1 MAAANA
7 LQCVFASGPPGS
19 SRSASPVA
27 QSICQPVI
35 QRWSTPLPSRNWA
48 SWRPCG
54 VICSQQGSA
63 CAATGTNSRPISHQ
77 RICIPLR
84 GFRSPGV
91 SLDCQLSQGD
101 KIMAPP
107 PPFGANSA
115 AARDIANVLH
125 PYTDLQTHQQ
135 VGPMVVTRGK
145 GVRVWDDTGKD
156 YIESV
161 AGLWC
166 ASLGFD
172 NERLVQAAVNQMRK
186 LPFYH
191 AFTAKSHEP
200 MIDLAE
206 MLIQRAPVPM
216 SKVFFANSGSE
227 ANDSAIKMVWYFN
240 NAIGRPDKKKIIGRL
255 KGYHGITLASAS
267 LTGIPHNHRAF
278 DLPLPGF
285 VHTMNPHHYHGA
297 NPGESEEAFASRCA
311 EELEKLILAE
321 GPDTVAAMWAEPV
334 MGAGGVIVPPR
345 TYFEKIQA
353 VLRKYDVLF
362 VADEVICG
370 FWRTGNYWG
379 SQPPNMQPDILTC
392 AKALSSSYLPISAVM
407 VNDRVFQGLAKQS
420 HEIGTF
426 GHGFTYSG
434 HPVPAA
440 VAIETL
446 KIYDEMN
453 IGEHVRA
460 VGTHMQKE
468 LRRRFAEH
476 PLVGE
481 VRGIGLIAAI
491 ELVADKAT
499 HQNFE
504 PSARVGGRFTKLIE
518 ENGVIGRTVPG
529 DILCFSPPLIISEA
543 EVNEM
548 LDRIGKALDELTVQL
563 RREQIAVV
571 R

>member
-1 MAAANA
+1 MT
-7 LQCVFASGPPGS
+7 PPL
-19 SRSASPVA
+19 V
-27 QSICQPVI
+27 
-35 QRWSTPLPSRNWA
+35 
-48 SWRPCG
+48 
-54 VICSQQGSA
+54 
-63 CAATGTNSRPISHQ
+63 
-77 RICIPLR
+77 
-84 GFRSPGV
+84 
-91 SLDCQLSQGD
+91 
-101 KIMAPP
+101 
-107 PPFGANSA
+107 NSA

-125 PYTDLQTHQQ
+125 PYTDLKTHQE
-135 VGPMVVTRGK
+135 VGPVVITKGK

-172 NERLVQAAVNQMRK
+172 NERLVQAAVAQMRK

-240 NAIGRPDKKKIIGRL
+240 NALGREKKKKIIGRI
-255 KGYHGITLASAS
+255 KGYHGITLAAAS
-267 LTGIPHNHRAF
+267 LTGLAVNHRSF
-278 DLPLPGF
+278 DVPLPGF
-285 VHTMNPHHYHGA
+285 IHTMTPHFYHGA
-297 NPGESEEAFASRCA
+297 LEGESEEAFATRCA
-311 EELEKLILAE
+311 DELEKMILAE
-321 GPDTVAAMWAEPV
+321 GPETVAAMWAEPI
-334 MGAGGVIVPPR
+334 MGAGGVIIPPKG
-345 TYFEKIQA
+345 YFPKIQA
-353 VLRKYDVLF
+353 VLKKYDVLL

-379 SQPPNMQPDILTC
+379 SQTLDISPDILVC

-460 VGTHMQKE
+460 VGAHMQSE

-481 VRGIGLIAAI
+481 VRGIGLIGAI
-491 ELVADKAT
+491 ELVANKAAKT
-499 HQNFE
+499 PFD
-504 PSARVGGRFTKLIE
+504 PKAGVGGFLAKCAQQHGLI
-518 ENGVIGRTVPG
+518 IRPLG
-529 DILCFSPPLIISEA
+529 DTIAFCPPLIIKEDEIDLMFERFS
-543 EVNEM
+543 
-548 LDRIGKALDELTVQL
+548 RALDDTAAMVQERGL
-563 RREQIAVV
+563 ASQ
-571 R
+571 